1 MRIIATECL
10 ARRSTEGRSA
20 GGVRPRNHPLTNEYT
35 PRGAAEDPRF
45 VYVALAA
52 SCIRIHQY
60 SSTRPFFGKLP
71 GTWQISPQYE
81 LNLKLPFF
89 LSVDNLRH
97 PRYLFQCPG
106 YGWGMLEKKIYTYRN
121 LLDCSLI
128 LYPLDIQKEPAD
140 VSDLILVSRFDRMF

>member
-52 SCIRIHQY
+52 SCIRIFCGYTNIPALVHSLANY
-60 SSTRPFFGKLP
+60 PELGKFRHST
-71 GTWQISPQYE
+71 
-81 LNLKLPFF
+81 N
-89 LSVDNLRH
+89 
-97 PRYLFQCPG
+97 
-106 YGWGMLEKKIYTYRN
+106 
-121 LLDCSLI
+121 
-128 LYPLDIQKEPAD
+128 
-140 VSDLILVSRFDRMF
+140 